1 MGKPKTLVHKNE
13 RHLQEATVKV
23 ESQTSQKA
31 QATDTTTSQA
41 NQTAYTI
48 AGGSGIV
55 PSFSAL
61 ADLA

>member
-1 MGKPKTLVHKNE
+1 MGKPKTLVHKKE
-13 RHLQEATVKV
+13 RHLQERTTRV
-23 ESQTSQKA
+23 ESQTSQKV
-31 QATDTTTSQA
+31 QTPDTTTSQV